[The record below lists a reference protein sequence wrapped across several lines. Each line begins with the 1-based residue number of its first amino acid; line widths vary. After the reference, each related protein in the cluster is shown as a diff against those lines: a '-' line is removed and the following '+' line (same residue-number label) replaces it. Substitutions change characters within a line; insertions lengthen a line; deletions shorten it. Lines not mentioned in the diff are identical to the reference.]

1 MNIVIEQG
9 RLTKDPEVAYTKSE
23 TARATFTIAVD
34 RVGKEKQTDFI
45 PCVAWGKTAETI
57 GKYFHKGKPII
68 ISGSLKSGSYERKD
82 GTKAFTLDV
91 WVERF
96 EFAPVDRSEASAP
109 PRVDESAV
117 SQDRY
122 EEAFQETWDGIP
134 F

>member
-9 RLTKDPEVAYTKSE
+9 RLTKDPYVAYTQGN

-57 GKYFHKGKPII
+57 GKYFKKGKPII
-68 ISGSLKSGSYERKD
+68 ISGSLKTGSYERKD
-82 GTKAFTLDV
+82 GTRAFTMDV

-96 EFAPVDRSEASAP
+96 EFVPADKSEASAP
-109 PRVDESAV
+109 PSVDESAV

-122 EEAFQETWDGIP
+122 EEAFQESWDEIP

>member
-9 RLTKDPEVAYTKSE
+9 RLTKDPEVAYTKSGM
-23 TARATFTIAVD
+23 TRTTFTIAVD
-34 RVGKEKQTDFI
+34 RVGKEKQADFI

-96 EFAPVDRSEASAP
+96 EFAPVDKSEASAP
-109 PRVDESAV
+109 PRVDEASV
-117 SQDRY
+117 SQDRF
-122 EEAFQETWDGIP
+122 EEAFQESWDDLP

>member
-9 RLTKDPEVAYTKSE
+9 RLTKDPEVAYTKSGM
-23 TARATFTIAVD
+23 TRATFTVAVD

-96 EFAPVDRSEASAP
+96 EFAPIDKSEASAP
-109 PRVDESAV
+109 PRVDEASV
-117 SQDRY
+117 SQDRF
-122 EEAFQETWDGIP
+122 EEAFQESWDDLP

>member
-1 MNIVIEQG
+1 MNTVIEQG
-9 RLTKDPEVAYTKSE
+9 RLTKDPYVAYTQGN

-34 RVGKEKQTDFI
+34 RAGKEKSTDFI

-57 GKYFHKGKPII
+57 GKYFKKGKPII

-96 EFAPVDRSEASAP
+96 EFVPVDKSEASAP
-109 PRVDESAV
+109 SVDESAV

-122 EEAFQETWDGIP
+122 EEAFQETWDDIP

>member
-1 MNIVIEQG
+1 MNCSNLSG
-9 RLTKDPEVAYTKSE
+9 RLTKDPTVARTKDG
-23 TARATFTIAVD
+23 TARTTFTVAVD
-34 RVGKEKQTDFI
+34 RVGKEKQADFI

-57 GKYFHKGKPII
+57 GKYFYKGKPII

-96 EFAPVDRSEASAP
+96 EFAPIDKSEASAP

-122 EEAFQETWDGIP
+122 EEAFQESWDDLP